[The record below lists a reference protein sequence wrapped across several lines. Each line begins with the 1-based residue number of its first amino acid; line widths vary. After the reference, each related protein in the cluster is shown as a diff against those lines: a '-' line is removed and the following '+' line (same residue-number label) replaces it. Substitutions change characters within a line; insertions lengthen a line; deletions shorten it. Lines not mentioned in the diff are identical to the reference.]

1 MTRSPNTHG
10 QVQDVDAFG
19 NIKQPNCSDLGYHGE
34 GAGDAGG
41 RVAITGLPEP
51 HRYSD
56 ADTALFSSGVALE
69 KERQP
74 GLQRPTLATIR
85 KLGRTTPTTA

>member
-1 MTRSPNTHG
+1 M
-10 QVQDVDAFG
+10 QDVDAFG
-19 NIKQPNCSDLGYHGE
+19 NIKQPNYLDLGCHGE
-34 GAGDAGG
+34 CTGDAGE

-74 GLQRPTLATIR
+74 GLQRPTLATRR
-85 KLGRTTPTTA
+85 KPGRTTPTTA